1 MSPSSVYL
9 LVKQKLAHYCSYQER
24 NKKEVLNKIASFK
37 ELKPVE
43 VEKMLEELTEERFL
57 DEQRYAAAFVQ
68 EKFHLHKWGKKK
80 IYYSLMAAG
89 IDDKQIH
96 HALLQISIED
106 YKQAL
111 AALAS
116 KKQASLGINID
127 RIQNQ
132 KVISYLL
139 QKGYELE
146 IIQETIQ

>member
-1 MSPSSVYL
+1 MCASSIYL
-9 LVKQKLAHYCSYQER
+9 LVKQKLTRYCSYQER
-24 NKKEVLNKIASFK
+24 NKKEVANKIATFK

-43 VEKMLEELTEERFL
+43 VQQMLEELVEERFL
-57 DEQRYAAAFVQ
+57 DEQRYAETFVQ
-68 EKFHLHKWGKKK
+68 EKFNLHKWGKKK

-89 IDDKQIH
+89 IDDKRIH
-96 HALLQISIED
+96 HALLQISMED
-106 YKQAL
+106 YKQAI

-116 KKQASLGINID
+116 KKQAILGISTD

-146 IIQETIQ
+146 IIQETI